1 MEKKVPRLLGIMA
14 DSHENMD
21 KLEAA
26 VDLFNGEDVDLVLHA
41 GDFISPLTADPLSE
55 LNADLIGVF
64 GNNDGDR
71 LFLRKRFAEE
81 GVGRIERN
89 PHRFDLGNIT
99 VVLAHQPRLLDIIK
113 RSPVP
118 DVVVYGHTH
127 EIDIQEGKPLV
138 VNPGEVGGWLTG
150 RSTVGL
156 LDLKKMSVEIRDI

>member
-1 MEKKVPRLLGIMA
+1 MREKIPRLVGIMA

-26 VDLFNGEDVDLVLHA
+26 VGLFNEEGVDLVLHA
-41 GDFISPLTADPLSE
+41 GDFISPLTAGPLSKLDAE
-55 LNADLIGVF
+55 LVGVF

-89 PHRFDLGNIT
+89 PHRLELGEVT
-99 VVLAHQPRLLDIIK
+99 LVLAHQPRLLEIIK

-118 DVVVYGHTH
+118 DVIVYGHTH
-127 EIDIQEGKPLV
+127 KIDVQQGKPLV
-138 VNPGEVGGWLTG
+138 INPGEVGGWLTG
-150 RSTVGL
+150 RSTVAI
-156 LDLKKMSVEIRDI
+156 LDLKETSVEIRDI